1 MTWYES
7 LLAPVL
13 SMPRADGRFIRALEN
28 VKKAVDGLARALAAA
43 RPIPH
48 APSLQTRGD
57 GLGRMQ
63 AFTHALARCIPAM
76 GLESS
81 REQPAD
87 NTGACDDLPGLL
99 RTRAHVR
106 VLRGACGALAPL
118 IRVQFLRPPGG
129 EAAPLGR
136 ARTAHT
142 VALDALA
149 TIDAELQLTVVVKQ
163 LDEVLTTLERAIHLA
178 TRQQDSRIRW
188 TGTGS

>member
-28 VKKAVDGLARALAAA
+28 VKKAVDGLPRALGAA
-43 RPIPH
+43 RPIPY

-63 AFTHALARCIPAM
+63 AFTHTLARCIPAM

-81 REQPAD
+81 REQPAE
-87 NTGACDDLPGLL
+87 NIGACDDLPGLL

-106 VLRGACGALAPL
+106 MLRGACGALAPL
-118 IRVQFLRPPGG
+118 IRVQFLQLPGG
-129 EAAPLGR
+129 DAAPLGR
-136 ARTAHT
+136 ARTAHK

-149 TIDAELQLTVVVKQ
+149 TIDAELQLAAVTKQ
-163 LDEVLTTLERAIHLA
+163 LDKVLTTLERAIHLA